1 MSGDARG
8 TRRALCGVWQALGG
22 GKGCNVSRNGDLPL
36 AGRRA
41 LVTGASKGIGEATAK
56 RLAGDG
62 AAVVVNYAGSAEAAE
77 RVVEEIGKDGDKAVA
92 LRADVACEGEVRELF
107 ARARREVG
115 PLDVLVNN
123 AGVEKACPLQD
134 MSLHD
139 WQRVIDVN
147 LTGPFL
153 CCREFVRGLLAER
166 VPGVIVNV
174 SSVHEVIPW
183 RNFSHYCASKAGLK
197 LFGQSIAHELAGHG
211 IRVVGVAPGAI
222 ATPINEE
229 TLADHD
235 ERRKIESEIP
245 WGRIG
250 SAEEVA
256 SAIAWLVGTEA
267 DYVVGSTLFLDGG
280 MLLYPHFV

>member
-1 MSGDARG
+1 
-8 TRRALCGVWQALGG
+8 
-22 GKGCNVSRNGDLPL
+22 VSRNGGIPL

-41 LVTGASKGIGEATAK
+41 LVTGASKGIGEATAR

-62 AAVVVNYAGSAEAAE
+62 AAVAVNYAGSAEDAE
-77 RVVEEIGKDGDKAVA
+77 KVVEEIAKGGGRAVA
-92 LRADVACEGEVRELF
+92 LRADVACEDDVRELF
-107 ARARREVG
+107 GRARREVG
-115 PLDVLVNN
+115 PIDVLVNN
-123 AGVEKACPLQD
+123 AGVEKACPLQE
-134 MSLHD
+134 MSLQD

-147 LTGPFL
+147 LTGAFL

-166 VPGVIVNV
+166 APGVIVNV

-229 TLADHD
+229 MLADPG

-256 SAIAWLVGTEA
+256 RAIAWLVGAEA